1 MSSVVV
7 ALVVALASVV
17 FFAGTKRCALAL
29 LAAYQRF
36 NVLRLRLAGRTPD
49 DEAQRRVLSGEAWA
63 EFISTAFIQ

>member
-29 LAAYQRF
+29 LA
-36 NVLRLRLAGRTPD
+36 
-49 DEAQRRVLSGEAWA
+49 
-63 EFISTAFIQ
+63 